1 MTGHVGGQ
9 RVKLGLRFG
18 LRPRVLSVF
27 FPRCSRSEPRWRTD
41 QSLDVRKEVS
51 EAAVVL
57 PLMKTGRHKQPTNT
71 QVVKKHLIFLLPSIL
86 CPSQSD
92 KVVI

>member
-18 LRPRVLSVF
+18 LRPRVSSVF

-41 QSLDVRKEVS
+41 QSLDVRREVS

-57 PLMKTGRHKQPTNT
+57 PPMKTGRYKQPENT
-71 QVVKKHLIFLLPSIL
+71 QLVKKCAIFLLPSIL

-92 KVVI
+92 KVVT